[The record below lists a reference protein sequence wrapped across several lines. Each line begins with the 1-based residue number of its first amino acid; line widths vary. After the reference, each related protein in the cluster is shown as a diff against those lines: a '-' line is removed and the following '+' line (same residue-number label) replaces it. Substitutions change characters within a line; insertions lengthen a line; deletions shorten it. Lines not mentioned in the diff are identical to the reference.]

1 MATEGIIFFDT
12 LGFGWVVDL
21 EMIQRLY
28 MDYWSGVTPGERVLI
43 GDLTDPLNFEAS

>member
-1 MATEGIIFFDT
+1 MTTEGIIFFDT

-28 MDYWSGVTPGERVLI
+28 KDYWNGETPSERVLI
-43 GDLTDPLNFEAS
+43 SDLTDPLNFNPS